1 MAKKFEIR
9 NSTAE
14 FLIFQLEGKE
24 DGIQVVYKDETIW
37 ATQKAIAEL
46 FDVGVPA
53 ISKHLKNIFESGEL
67 QMEVVVS
74 KMEITTEHGA
84 IEGKKQTKEVSLYN
98 LDAIISIGY
107 RVNSIR
113 ATQFRQWCTYVL
125 RQFAIRGYV
134 IDKKRMENGTFIG
147 EDYFEHL
154 LAEIREIRL
163 SERRFYQ
170 KLTDIY
176 STAID
181 YNKDA
186 PTTRQFFKKVQNKMH
201 YAVHGHTA
209 AELIVKRADAQKEHM
224 GLTTWENAPDGKIVK
239 PDVSIAKN
247 YLNELELEDMGRLVN
262 SVLDMAERMAKR
274 HIPMTMEDWA
284 KRIDI
289 ILEAGG
295 DAILTNA
302 GNITAEFAKTFAESE
317 FEKYRIIQDHLFSSD
332 FDRFNDEGL
341 LPLDFK
347 PDGE

>member
-84 IEGKKQTKEVSLYN
+84 IEGKKQIKEVSLYN

-302 GNITAEFAKTFAESE
+302 GSITAEFAKTFAESE

-347 PDGE
+347 PEGE

>member
-14 FLIFQLEGKE
+14 FLIFQIEGKE
-24 DGIQVVYKDETIW
+24 DSVQVVYRDESIW
-37 ATQKAIAEL
+37 CTQKAMAQL

-67 QMEVVVS
+67 VEDMVVS

-84 IEGKKQTKEVSLYN
+84 IPNKTQTKDVTFYN
-98 LDAIISIGY
+98 LDAVISVGY
-107 RVNSIR
+107 RVNSTR
-113 ATQFRQWCTYVL
+113 ATQFRQWCTFVL

-134 IDKKRMENGTFIG
+134 IDKKRMENGSFIG

-181 YNKDA
+181 YNRDA
-186 PTTRQFFKKVQNKMH
+186 PTTRLFFKKVQNKMH
-201 YAVHGHTA
+201 YAMHGHTA
-209 AELIVKRADAQKEHM
+209 AELIVERADAEKDHM
-224 GLTTWENAPDGKIVK
+224 GLTTWENAPHGKIVK

-247 YLNELELEDMGRLVN
+247 YLKESELEDMGRIVN
-262 SVLDMAERMAKR
+262 SFLDLAEDMAKR

-284 KRIDI
+284 KRIDKF
-289 ILEAGG
+289 LDLTDRPVLTDAGHVS
-295 DAILTNA
+295 
-302 GNITAEFAKTFAESE
+302 AEQAKEYAETE
-317 FEKYRIIQDHLFSSD
+317 FEKYRVIQDKLFQSD
-332 FDRFNDEGL
+332 FDRFNDNDL
-341 LPLDFK
+341 LPLDI
-347 PDGE
+347 E